1 MRKPTAA
8 GGLLPAGAAFTA
20 IITIFSRPLPSW
32 TLGDKTEKRTSR
44 ANFSQLLPPSWR
56 KVLETKSR
64 QTRVFGHGGCICR
77 LRACQFLGEWRAM
90 HVSLAVITTAEVG
103 YNLAYLSKSG
113 IHGGEMLCR
122 DITNHIYRR
131 CLYKLFKEKPER
143 I

>member
-1 MRKPTAA
+1 MRKPIAA
-8 GGLLPAGAAFTA
+8 SGLLPVGAAFTA
-20 IITIFSRPLPSW
+20 MITIFSRPLPSW
-32 TLGDKTEKRTSR
+32 TLGDKTKKRTSR
-44 ANFSQLLPPSWR
+44 ANFSQLPPPSWK

-64 QTRVFGHGGCICR
+64 HTRVFGHVGCTGR

-90 HVSLAVITTAEVG
+90 HVSLAIITTAEIG
-103 YNLAYLSKSG
+103 YNLVYLSKSG

-131 CLYKLFKEKPER
+131 CLFKLFKEKSER